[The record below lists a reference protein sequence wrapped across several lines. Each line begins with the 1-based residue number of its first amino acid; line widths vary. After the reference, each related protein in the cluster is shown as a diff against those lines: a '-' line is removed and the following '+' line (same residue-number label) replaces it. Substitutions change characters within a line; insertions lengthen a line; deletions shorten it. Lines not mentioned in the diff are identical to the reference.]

1 MRRYDGR
8 DAAQRTSGLTDAIAS
23 AKRGDL
29 VLANADGA
37 YVVLTDAFST
47 RGVRLVREFK
57 QRPDMNLPI
66 LVGRPETFDGIA
78 MTSGGGALASREL
91 VKSCWPGALTL
102 IANTQPMLAWDCT
115 PSKVVAVRMPLHPWT
130 LELVRAIGP
139 TAAVPAH
146 DHDAE
151 PLTSVDAV
159 EQRLGEA
166 VSVVLDGG
174 PCLPDQM
181 SSVVDVSGSEPRM
194 VREGAFTF
202 DYLQRLVPALERQLV
217 D

>member
-8 DAAQRTSGLTDAIAS
+8 DAAQRAAGLTDAIAS

-37 YVVLTDAFST
+37 YVVLTDAFSA
-47 RGVRLVREFK
+47 RGVRALRAFK
-57 QRPDMNLPI
+57 ERPDMNLPV

-78 MTSGGGALASREL
+78 MASGAGALAAREL
-91 VKSCWPGALTL
+91 VKACWPGALTVV
-102 IANTQPMLAWDCT
+102 AATQPMLAWDCT
-115 PSKVVAVRMPLHPWT
+115 PAKIVAVRMPLHPWT

-139 TAAVPAH
+139 TASVPAH

-151 PLTSVDAV
+151 PLTNVDAI

-174 PCLPDQM
+174 PCLADQL
-181 SSVVDVSGSEPRM
+181 SSVVDVTGEPAM

-202 DYLQRLVPALERQLV
+202 DYLQRLVPSLERRLI